1 MRSLRAGNQ
10 PKWPDALYYPDRP
23 VKPTVVSADVLFEQ
37 FRGRLRWEW
46 VAGLGASERRFDEVA
61 VRAARSG
68 ADLVGYLNYIHPYRV
83 QILGEREIAYI
94 TSDAQEDCARR
105 ISRIVTLEPPV
116 LVLADG
122 QQAPQALLSMSERA
136 QIPMFATNESS
147 AFVID
152 LLRAYLSKH
161 FADRSSM
168 HGVFMDIL
176 GLGVLITGESG
187 LGKSELGLELISRG
201 NGLVA
206 DDAVDLYRI
215 NQTTIE
221 GRCPELLENLLE
233 VRGIGLLDIRG
244 IFGETAVRRKMRLK
258 LIVHLVRRETL
269 EREYERIPYEPLTQD
284 ILGIP
289 VRKVVIQVVAG
300 RNIAVLVEAAVRNTI
315 LQLRGIDTYQEF
327 VERHRKAMSQG

>member
-1 MRSLRAGNQ
+1 LR
-10 PKWPDALYYPDRP
+10 
-23 VKPTVVSADVLFEQ
+23 PTVVSAEVLFDK
-37 FRGRLRWEW
+37 FRARLKWEW
-46 VAGLGASERRFDEVA
+46 MAGLGASERRFDEVA

-83 QILGEREIAYI
+83 QILGEREMAYI
-94 TSDAQEDCARR
+94 TNASPQDCERR

-122 QQAPQALLSMSERA
+122 QVAPTALLAMCEEA
-136 QIPMFATNESS
+136 QIPMFATKDSS
-147 AFVID
+147 AYVID
-152 LLRAYLSKH
+152 VLRSYLSKH
-161 FADRSSM
+161 FADRTSM
-168 HGVFMDIL
+168 HGVLMDIL

-187 LGKSELGLELISRG
+187 LGKSELGLELISHG
-201 NGLVA
+201 HGLVA
-206 DDAVDLYRI
+206 DDAVDLFRVD
-215 NQTTIE
+215 QATIE
-221 GRCPELLENLLE
+221 GRCPELLRNLLE
-233 VRGIGLLDIRG
+233 VRGIGLLDIKA

-284 ILGIP
+284 VLGIP

-300 RNIAVLVEAAVRNTI
+300 RNLAVLVEAAVRNTI

-327 VERHRKAMSQG
+327 VERHHRAMGENT